1 MKHTPGPWRADFG
14 EAIRIKDAQGNTI
27 CIVTHLTKAGRRK
40 ANEVEANAYL
50 IAKAPELYKALT
62 KLVECIEGI
71 KHDRQDEGTEPDW
84 FDWVFIN
91 QELKRSKEA
100 LGGGE

>member
-1 MKHTPGPWRADFG
+1 MKRYGPSHAIIEFPDG
-14 EAIRIKDAQGNTI
+14 EYVKYEDAKSL
-27 CIVTHLTKAGRRK
+27 H
-40 ANEVEANAYL
+40 E
-50 IAKAPELYKALT
+50 ALT
-62 KLVECIEGI
+62 KLVECIEVI

-100 LGGGE
+100 LREGV